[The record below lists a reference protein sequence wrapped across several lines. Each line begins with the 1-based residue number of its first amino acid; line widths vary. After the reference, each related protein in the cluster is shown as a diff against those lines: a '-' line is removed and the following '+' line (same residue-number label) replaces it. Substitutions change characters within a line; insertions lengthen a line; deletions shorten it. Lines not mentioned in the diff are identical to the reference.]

1 MNQRQIAASK
11 KRQKLIDTALM
22 LLKEK
27 GFDAI
32 NVEEIT
38 QKAGVA
44 KGTFYNH
51 FKRKEDIIV
60 EISKAPFLLIFE
72 KIESM
77 QGEPFLKILNFYI
90 HNFMDAVE
98 YYSIHTCREWLK
110 DVLNPNVSINGKNS
124 KKWFSDLNDLSSLF
138 VKAINDNKLS
148 KDIPY
153 EKISTLI
160 IVQLYGMT
168 TSFCMSDNSFSPKE
182 WIDDMFNLQVK
193 PLIEPYLSK

>member
-98 YYSIHTCREWLK
+98 YYSIHTCREW
-110 DVLNPNVSINGKNS
+110 
-124 KKWFSDLNDLSSLF
+124 
-138 VKAINDNKLS
+138 
-148 KDIPY
+148 
-153 EKISTLI
+153 
-160 IVQLYGMT
+160 
-168 TSFCMSDNSFSPKE
+168 
-182 WIDDMFNLQVK
+182 
-193 PLIEPYLSK
+193 